1 MLPRPCR
8 NASFRWPSR
17 PSRRASS
24 HRRYLSPKVT
34 RALSKSGLDAVHVG
48 DVGLL
53 TAPDRSILDYA
64 AANNLV
70 IVSADSDFGEMLAA
84 RRGATRPS
92 VVLLRSADRLT
103 SDDQAVLLAT
113 NLPAVADDL
122 ETGAI
127 VTIARGR
134 MRVRSLPIVPGD

>member
-1 MLPRPCR
+1 VRLLIDA
-8 NASFRWPSR
+8 N
-17 PSRRASS
+17 
-24 HRRYLSPKVT
+24 LSPQVT
-34 RALSKSGLDAVHVG
+34 RALSKSGLDAVHSG

-64 AANNLV
+64 AANDLV

-127 VTIARGR
+127 ITIARGR

>member
-1 MLPRPCR
+1 MRLLIDA
-8 NASFRWPSR
+8 N
-17 PSRRASS
+17 
-24 HRRYLSPKVT
+24 LSPKVA
-34 RALSKSGLDAVHVG
+34 RALGKSGLDAVHVG

-64 AANNLV
+64 AANDLV
-70 IVSADSDFGEMLAA
+70 IVSADSDFSDMLAA
-84 RRGATRPS
+84 SRGATRPS

-103 SDDQAVLLAT
+103 SDSQAVLLAA